1 MLHDINGETMLKVKQ
16 KAQTFVKEHG
26 LDFTIS
32 ASTDRRQAFHGA
44 QFIISSIE
52 VGNRFRLWEEDWKIP
67 LQYGIHQVYGE
78 NGGPGGVF
86 HSLRIIPPIL
96 EIVGDA
102 MEICPDAWIFNFSNP
117 MTAIVTTVKRVFPQA
132 KFVGLCHEIGWL
144 TRWLPRMLGMD
155 AEDLHFVAAGLNHF
169 SCMLELKDRRNGR
182 DLYPEVLEKAHD
194 FSCMKLATATS
205 WINTG
210 KPALSKAVRSSIRI
224 PWISK
229 VTMNGRIA
237 S

>member
-1 MLHDINGETMLKVKQ
+1 
-16 KAQTFVKEHG
+16 
-26 LDFTIS
+26 
-32 ASTDRRQAFHGA
+32 
-44 QFIISSIE
+44 
-52 VGNRFRLWEEDWKIP
+52 
-67 LQYGIHQVYGE
+67 
-78 NGGPGGVF
+78 
-86 HSLRIIPPIL
+86 
-96 EIVGDA
+96 
-102 MEICPDAWIFNFSNP
+102 

-194 FSCMKLATATS
+194 FFLHEVGYSDILDKYRE
-205 WINTG
+205 TG
-210 KPALSKAVRSSIRI
+210 IIEGVRSSIRI